1 LSTRNSEDGL
11 VILAEQFRQ
20 RLKSKNILLKL
31 GEEGVLVHAGH
42 TYHDQSEGWLTDQVP
57 ALNRSAKDVA
67 GAGDSLLVA
76 SALTLAAGGTIW
88 ESAFLGSL
96 AAAIQ
101 VGRVGNIPV
110 LVEELCN
117 ELSR

>member
-1 LSTRNSEDGL
+1 MINQKVGLRIKFQLSTD
-11 VILAEQFRQ
+11 
-20 RLKSKNILLKL
+20 
-31 GEEGVLVHAGH
+31 
-42 TYHDQSEGWLTDQVP
+42 
-57 ALNRSAKDVA
+57 SAKDVA

-110 LVEELCN
+110 LVEELFN